1 MNILTMLW
9 KNLWGGSR
17 TMLFPARPEVSEHYR
32 GLVRFDPELCTG
44 CAICKM
50 RCTAKAI
57 EFKTGKGEFYL
68 ELRSRPMHLLRAL
81 RGRLQVSRASPG
93 VCLPADLPGPRR
105 VEKILYRCPQAD
117 RQAGRCGST
126 GRRRA
131 SGKPRRWRHAM
142 ISLETIQKKLGIS
155 VSFVEQGGVQW
166 LAMDA
171 TNVRG
176 LAQAMNE
183 IRARFITITAYQLPK
198 DEGFRLEYHWDLEG
212 RLLGFSMQ
220 LAGKSIDSIYDLCE
234 AVDWIEREIH
244 EEYGIDFTGREYEP
258 LLLRQ
263 GVTPGVNLRDVVG
276 ATKENI

>member
-1 MNILTMLW
+1 
-9 KNLWGGSR
+9 
-17 TMLFPARPEVSEHYR
+17 
-32 GLVRFDPELCTG
+32 
-44 CAICKM
+44 
-50 RCTAKAI
+50 
-57 EFKTGKGEFYL
+57 
-68 ELRSRPMHLLRAL
+68 
-81 RGRLQVSRASPG
+81 
-93 VCLPADLPGPRR
+93 
-105 VEKILYRCPQAD
+105 
-117 RQAGRCGST
+117 
-126 GRRRA
+126 
-131 SGKPRRWRHAM
+131 M

-155 VSFVEQGGVQW
+155 ASFVEQGGVQW

-171 TNVRG
+171 ANVRG

-234 AVDWIEREIH
+234 AVDWIEREVH